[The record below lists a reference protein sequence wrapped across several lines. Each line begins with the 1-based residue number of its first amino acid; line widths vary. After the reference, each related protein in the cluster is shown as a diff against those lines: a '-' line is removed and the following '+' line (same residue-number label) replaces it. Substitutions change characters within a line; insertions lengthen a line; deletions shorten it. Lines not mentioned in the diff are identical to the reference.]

1 MTVEVIPMNKSSLF
15 HQFVSFTATIHQV
28 THDLTQNVT
37 DANITPLQYKILEY
51 IKVSQPV
58 TPTEIS
64 DCQHMSL
71 PNTSRE
77 LRKLQERQ
85 LIEKFNDTGDRRKQ
99 YVRLSN
105 EGEKMME
112 EAFAC
117 IEERFSQLIQ
127 HASPQDLKEIQ
138 HALTILEQKVFQ
150 QKV

>member
-1 MTVEVIPMNKSSLF
+1 VIPLNKITLF

-37 DANITPLQYKILEY
+37 TANITPLHYKILEY

-64 DCQHMSL
+64 ECQHMSL

-77 LRKLQERQ
+77 LRNLQERQ
-85 LIEKFNDTGDRRKQ
+85 LIEKFSDTEDRRKQ
-99 YVRLSN
+99 YVRLSP
-105 EGEKMME
+105 EGEKMMA

-117 IEERFSQLIQ
+117 IEERFLALIQ
-127 HASPQDLKEIQ
+127 HATSDDLKDIQ

-150 QKV
+150 QKD

>member
-1 MTVEVIPMNKSSLF
+1 VIPLNKSALF
-15 HQFVSFTATIHQV
+15 HQFVAFTATIHQV
-28 THDLTQNVT
+28 THDLTQNIT
-37 DANITPLQYKILEY
+37 AANITPLQYKILEY

-64 DCQHMSL
+64 ECQHMSL

-85 LIEKFNDTGDRRKQ
+85 LIQKFSDTADRRKQ
-99 YVRLSN
+99 YVRLSK

-117 IEERFSQLIQ
+117 IEERFLQLIQ
-127 HASPQDLKEIQ
+127 HATQDDLKDIQ
-138 HALTILEQKVFQ
+138 HALAILEEMVLRQNG
-150 QKV
+150 

>member
-1 MTVEVIPMNKSSLF
+1 VIPLNKSTLF

-37 DANITPLQYKILEY
+37 AANITPLQYKILEY

-64 DCQHMSL
+64 ECQHMSL

-77 LRKLQERQ
+77 LRKLQEQQ
-85 LIEKFNDTGDRRKQ
+85 LIEKFSDTADRRKQ
-99 YVRLSN
+99 YVRLSK

-117 IEERFSQLIQ
+117 IEERFLQLIQ
-127 HASPQDLKEIQ
+127 HATQDDLKDIQ
-138 HALTILEQKVFQ
+138 HALTILEEKIFQ
-150 QKV
+150 QKG

>member
-1 MTVEVIPMNKSSLF
+1 MIPLNKSALF

-37 DANITPLQYKILEY
+37 AANITPLQYKILEY

-64 DCQHMSL
+64 ECQHMSL

-77 LRKLQERQ
+77 LRKLQEQQ
-85 LIEKFNDTGDRRKQ
+85 LIEKFSDTADRRKQ
-99 YVRLSN
+99 YVRLSK

-117 IEERFSQLIQ
+117 IEERFLQLIQ
-127 HASPQDLKEIQ
+127 HATQDDLKDIQ
-138 HALTILEQKVFQ
+138 HALTILEEKVFQ
-150 QKV
+150 QKG